1 MTSEYL
7 YQKTIEG
14 FLGSLNRLGK
24 QQLGE
29 QQSARSSVSPQASAP
44 RASQDTQSASLLSEK
59 ETQILEEAVADIEQT
74 VKKQPKLL

>member
-14 FLGSLNRLGK
+14 FLGSLNRLG
-24 QQLGE
+24 E
-29 QQSARSSVSPQASAP
+29 QQSARSSVLPQASAP

>member
-1 MTSEYL
+1 M
-7 YQKTIEG
+7 
-14 FLGSLNRLGK
+14 
-24 QQLGE
+24 
-29 QQSARSSVSPQASAP
+29 SVSPQASAP